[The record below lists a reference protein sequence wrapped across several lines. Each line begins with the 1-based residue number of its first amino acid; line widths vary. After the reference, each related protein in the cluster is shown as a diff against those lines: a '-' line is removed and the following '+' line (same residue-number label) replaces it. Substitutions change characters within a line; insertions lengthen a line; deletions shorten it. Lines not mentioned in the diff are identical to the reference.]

1 MSDFSNEAEH
11 ITIFRNEHIYN
22 IIRLFFLCETPR
34 QASYTGEIKC
44 WPEFYSH
51 FPIYQLHIAVS
62 SVRITCW
69 TKSLIPL
76 ALYL

>member
-44 WPEFYSH
+44 
-51 FPIYQLHIAVS
+51 
-62 SVRITCW
+62 
-69 TKSLIPL
+69 
-76 ALYL
+76 